1 MKFLETTVCWNLI
14 VNQRFFGEPVVEACV
29 EGGAHHVD
37 ISGEPQYLEKM
48 QLKYHQV
55 TLQARHLRESL
66 QKALENGVYVVG
78 ACGFD
83 SIPAD
88 MGQVKKGTNFWGLN
102 TAGVCEGRNGG

>member
-1 MKFLETTVCWNLI
+1 M
-14 VNQRFFGEPVVEACV
+14 VEACV

-55 TLQARHLRESL
+55 TMDVIRHLRKSL

-88 MGQVKKGTNFWGLN
+88 MGQVKKKERHFRGMI

>member
-1 MKFLETTVCWNLI
+1 MFRMIFGDNFVQMRQLVRFKCS
-14 VNQRFFGEPVVEACV
+14 RFFGEPVVEACV

-48 QLKYHQV
+48 QLKYHQ
-55 TLQARHLRESL
+55 
-66 QKALENGVYVVG
+66 KALENGVYVVG

-88 MGQVKKGTNFWGLN
+88 MGQVKKRERNFCGM
-102 TAGVCEGRNGG
+102 TISGVCEGRNGG

>member
-55 TLQARHLRESL
+55 TLEVRHLKEFRLESFGKWSL
-66 QKALENGVYVVG
+66 CCWSLR
-78 ACGFD
+78 
-83 SIPAD
+83 
-88 MGQVKKGTNFWGLN
+88 L
-102 TAGVCEGRNGG
+102 

>member
-1 MKFLETTVCWNLI
+1 MS
-14 VNQRFFGEPVVEACV
+14 RFFGEPVVEACV

-55 TLQARHLRESL
+55 TMDVIRHLRKSL

-88 MGQVKKGTNFWGLN
+88 MGQVKKKERHFWGMI